1 MREKKGTPNLSA
13 VRQWEIL
20 SDSRSKEIQGRE
32 NGKKGPKDLE
42 LYPKSNGK
50 ISKGIRQES
59 VK

>member
-1 MREKKGTPNLSA
+1 MEKKGP
-13 VRQWEIL
+13 Q
-20 SDSRSKEIQGRE
+20 
-32 NGKKGPKDLE
+32 DLE